1 MNTTRSGTGVR
12 VATAAILV
20 PVTVAAVWFGPVWL
34 VALLAGLVAVACL
47 EEFFALGAQQG
58 LGSYRVWADICAF
71 AVVAAQWHLAVS
83 GGRWSAATDLRVAN
97 GGQWSPGINV
107 ELVLLAFLMGVAS
120 IVVLGRRALKD
131 VLPALGMSAAGLLLI
146 ALPLSY
152 MVRLQG
158 LENGRVWLLFTL
170 ALVWAGDTLGYF
182 AGRSIGRLPLAP
194 HISPKKTWEGA
205 AANFIGSLL
214 VAAIFSLWL
223 DVGPIHVVTMAVLAN
238 LAGQL
243 GDLLESAYKRGAGV
257 KDSGALLPGHGGL
270 LDRVDALIFAA
281 PVVWVYASRL
291 Y

>member
-20 PVTVAAVWFGPVWL
+20 PVTVAAVWFGPLWL
-34 VALLAGLVAVACL
+34 VAVLAGLVAVRCL

-58 LGSYRVWADICAF
+58 LGSYRLWTDICALGL
-71 AVVAAQWHLAVS
+71 VAAQWRLVV
-83 GGRWSAATDLRVAN
+83 GGGGWSVTSDLGLPNV
-97 GGQWSPGINV
+97 GQWSPGINV
-107 ELVLLAFLMGVAS
+107 ELVLLGFLVGVAG
-120 IVVLGRRALKD
+120 IVVLGSRALKD

-170 ALVWAGDTLGYF
+170 ALVWAGDALGYF
-182 AGRSIGRLPLAP
+182 AGRGIGRLPLAP
-194 HISPKKTWEGA
+194 QISPQKTWEGA
-205 AANFIGSLL
+205 AANLIGSLL

-223 DVGPIHVVTMAVLAN
+223 DVGPMHVVSVAVLAN

-257 KDSGALLPGHGGL
+257 KDSGVLLPGHGGM

-281 PVVWVYASRL
+281 PAVWVYAVRL